1 MKAKSTH
8 GRSKTIGAKNE
19 IAYRDLKQFNARL
32 LDLSTEVVRYFSQCK
47 SLLDQQDLGQD
58 YKLLRNGQS
67 LSLFLCDDF
76 VLYAEAKEYRQ
87 RVLDLPPTS
96 FSAGLLKD
104 TIRGTRISV
113 DHVVCP
119 VSLPDLHDTIA
130 HSVFEEELPKGSSPI
145 THALYKCWP
154 MRCRTR
160 RFPQVVTALCKKN
173 TYLEP
178 LLNRF
183 VLCSLLGNYPTANN
197 RPNDARRQLLY
208 SMFDYGHRET
218 YAAAAPWRQK
228 LFGDENCQRL
238 WIHAVQEY
246 MCWSI
251 CTNDVLRQL
260 VGAVMPFEEFCKTVT
275 RVNDK
280 IRATFIAAATEFETA
295 KFQECL
301 AATISDARQ
310 GILKSSYQKTVP
322 PFLQWIKEL
331 RSTTAPNAKLW
342 FERCFDPQKYRLVT
356 YSCGKYT
363 KPSIALSSTDPDAET
378 QEMDHDQ
385 PPVIQQQQPEEAEK
399 DKRIEVVVTTSHIT
413 VEHSRQLERL
423 ISFFDANVC
432 TDDQILS
439 RFIEA
444 MVPAFGCSPR
454 AAAQLDNM
462 RYEYKLFNAAKERW
476 REKIAK
482 FAQAHPYAYCLLEA
496 TRELADRHC
505 AIQSCPLPRNVAY
518 AQAQAVARRWQQQQQ
533 QQREGEGKQEEKK
546 EERPSVNREQSF
558 LWFCHCCR
566 EIKSLVQDHAS
577 PYRQTYVD
585 GLRGVDTDIDTQ
597 QAYCSRSNV
606 NLHHKCGE
614 RPLLAIPLLGQYV
627 NIDGAGYMLC
637 SHGAEPMRVDPEHTM
652 FDSKFDACCKC
663 TLEIQASQRTEIRKQ
678 FPELFGTEK
687 YNCFLCSKKL
697 SKSTF
702 YYMAADTFVC
712 KKHGRWI
719 NELAGAIEAKL
730 TPEECEFTMPPDK
743 ARAVL
748 VAKYK
753 DMKAANS
760 DRDKAFNNKLLKKI
774 RAANVAKRGGH
785 S

>member
-1 MKAKSTH
+1 MVSH
-8 GRSKTIGAKNE
+8 
-19 IAYRDLKQFNARL
+19 LCMLF
-32 LDLSTEVVRYFSQCK
+32 V
-47 SLLDQQDLGQD
+47 
-58 YKLLRNGQS
+58 KL
-67 LSLFLCDDF
+67 LFLCVD
-76 VLYAEAKEYRQ
+76 VKEYGQ
-87 RVLDLPPTS
+87 RVLKLSPTS

-104 TIRGTRISV
+104 TIRGVRVSV

-160 RFPQVVTALCKKN
+160 RFPQVIATLCKKN

-183 VLCSLLGNYPTANN
+183 VLCSLLGNYPTAKT
-197 RPNDARRQLLY
+197 RPDSARRQLLY
-208 SMFDYGHRET
+208 SMFDYGHRDT
-218 YAAAAPWRQK
+218 YAAAAAWRQR
-228 LFGDENCQRL
+228 LFNDNNCQRL

-251 CTNDVLRQL
+251 CTNDVLRRL
-260 VGAVMPFEEFCKTVT
+260 VGNVMPFEGFCKTVT
-275 RVNDK
+275 SVNDK
-280 IRATFIAAATEFETA
+280 IRAVFIAATEFESS

-301 AATISDARQ
+301 ASSISDKRQ
-310 GILKSSYQKTVP
+310 DILKSSYQKTVP

-331 RSTTAPNAKLW
+331 RSTTAPHAKLW
-342 FERCFDPQKYRLVT
+342 FERYFDPQQYRLVT
-356 YSCGKYT
+356 YSCDKYT
-363 KPSIALSSTDPDAET
+363 KPSVALSSANPNQEPELDDAM
-378 QEMDHDQ
+378 QEDDDMDQ
-385 PPVIQQQQPEEAEK
+385 PPALPQQHTEK
-399 DKRIEVVVTTSHIT
+399 KEDKRIEVVITTSHIT
-413 VEHSRQLERL
+413 VAHSRELERL
-423 ISFFDANVC
+423 ISYFDANVC
-432 TDDQILS
+432 TDDEILS

-444 MVPAFGCSPR
+444 MVPAFGCSIR
-454 AAAQLDNM
+454 AAAELDNM
-462 RYEYKLFNAAKERW
+462 RWEYKLLNAAKERW
-476 REKIAK
+476 REKIAR
-482 FAQAHPYAYCLLEA
+482 FARAHPYAYCLLEA

-505 AIQSCPLPRNVAY
+505 AIQSCPLPRNVAS
-518 AQAQAVARRWQQQQQ
+518 AQAQAITRKWAKNSP
-533 QQREGEGKQEEKK
+533 GEPVK
-546 EERPSVNREQSF
+546 EVKELSVNREQSF

-577 PYRQTYVD
+577 PYRQHYVD
-585 GLRGVDTDIDTQ
+585 GLRGVDTDIDTK
-597 QAYCSRSNV
+597 QAYCNRSNV

-637 SHGAEPMRVDPEHTM
+637 SHGAEPMRVDPEHTA
-652 FDSKFDACCKC
+652 FNSKLDACCKC
-663 TLEIQASQRTEIRKQ
+663 TREIQAERRLEVRKQ
-678 FPELFGTEK
+678 FPELFNTEK
-687 YNCFLCSKKL
+687 YSCYLCTKKL

-712 KKHGRWI
+712 KRHPVPWVNKM
-719 NELAGAIEAKL
+719 ADAIEAAL
-730 TPEECEFTMPPDK
+730 TPEEREFTMPPDK
-743 ARAVL
+743 AREVM

-753 DMKAANS
+753 ELKAASTDSNK
-760 DRDKAFNNKLLKKI
+760 DYNNKLLKRI